1 MKRTIAP
8 LALVLLLAACTPTRP
23 SPSSA
28 ATPPFGSAQ
37 AAGPH
42 REVLAPNRSPMA
54 VFSPAIRTG
63 NLVFLSGQLGL
74 QEGTLELVPGGIT
87 AETEETLKRIRSL
100 LNDIGLDMED
110 VVKCTVFLADINDYR
125 KMNEVYLKYFP
136 KDPPARSA
144 LAASGLALGALVE
157 IECIAA
163 MRP

>member
-1 MKRTIAP
+1 MNRAIAP
-8 LALVLLLAACTPTRP
+8 LTLVLLLAGCTPTRP
-23 SPSSA
+23 SSSSGSSSA
-28 ATPPFGSAQ
+28 LPDPGS
-37 AAGPH
+37 H
-42 REVLAPNRSPMA
+42 RQVLAPNRSPMA

-74 QEGTLELVPGGIT
+74 KPGTRELVPGGIA
-87 AETEETLKRIRSL
+87 AETEQTLEGIRSL

-110 VVKCTVFLADINDYR
+110 VVKCTVFLADINDYP
-125 KMNEVYLKYFP
+125 KMNEVYLRYFP

-163 MRP
+163 ARP

>member
-8 LALVLLLAACTPTRP
+8 LAFVLLLAGCSPCRPPAPSAPSEPTQP
-23 SPSSA
+23 S
-28 ATPPFGSAQ
+28 
-37 AAGPH
+37 GPH
-42 REVLAPNRSPMA
+42 REVLAPNPSPMA

-74 QEGTLELVPGGIT
+74 KEGTLELVPGGIT
-87 AETEETLKRIRSL
+87 AETEKTLKRIRSL

-110 VVKCTVFLADINDYR
+110 VVKCTVFLADINDYP

-136 KDPPARSA
+136 SAPPARSA
-144 LAASGLALGALVE
+144 LAASGLALGAQVE

>member
-1 MKRTIAP
+1 
-8 LALVLLLAACTPTRP
+8 
-23 SPSSA
+23 
-28 ATPPFGSAQ
+28 
-37 AAGPH
+37 
-42 REVLAPNRSPMA
+42 MA

-74 QEGTLELVPGGIT
+74 KPGTRELVPGGIA
-87 AETEETLKRIRSL
+87 AETEQTLEGIRSL

-110 VVKCTVFLADINDYR
+110 VVKCTVFLADINDYP
-125 KMNEVYLKYFP
+125 KMNEVYLRYFP

-163 MRP
+163 ARP

>member
-8 LALVLLLAACTPTRP
+8 LALVLMLAACTPTRP
-23 SPSSA
+23 SAPSTPA
-28 ATPPFGSAQ
+28 ATAP
-37 AAGPH
+37 GPH
-42 REVLAPNRSPMA
+42 REVLAPNPSPMA

-110 VVKCTVFLADINDYR
+110 VVKCTVFLADINDYP

-136 KDPPARSA
+136 SDPPARSA
-144 LAASGLALGALVE
+144 LAASGLALGAQVE

-163 MRP
+163 ARR